1 MNKKS
6 IFLGILLS
14 SALVSTVFGQNYV
27 SMALSTPAAQQDGR
41 AQDGQNAASAISSV
55 QSALMLDRS
64 GMDKASVHL
73 QILQQTTGHFA
84 DTVQAKRPVTDDKKS
99 QTKPQSNS

>member
-14 SALVSTVFGQNYV
+14 SGLVSTVFGQNYV
-27 SMALSTPAAQQDGR
+27 SMTLSTPATPHDGRPQDGL
-41 AQDGQNAASAISSV
+41 NAANALSSV

-84 DTVQAKRPVTDDKKS
+84 DTAQAKRPLTDDKKL
-99 QTKPQSNS
+99 QTKSQSNS

>member
-14 SALVSTVFGQNYV
+14 SGLVSTVFGQNYV
-27 SMALSTPAAQQDGR
+27 SMALSTPATQ
-41 AQDGQNAASAISSV
+41 QDGQNASAISSV
-55 QSALMLDRS
+55 QSVLMLDRS

-84 DTVQAKRPVTDDKKS
+84 DTAQAKRPMTDEKKLQTKS
-99 QTKPQSNS
+99 QNNS